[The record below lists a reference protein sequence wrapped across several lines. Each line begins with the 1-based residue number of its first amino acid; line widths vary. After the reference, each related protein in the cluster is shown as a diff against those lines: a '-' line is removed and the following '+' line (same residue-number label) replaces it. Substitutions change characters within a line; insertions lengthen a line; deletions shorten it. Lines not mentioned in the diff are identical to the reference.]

1 MFCFGVVLE
10 SVKLEN
16 VLELEKL
23 LLLLL
28 IYLNRE
34 FLQLLLLLF
43 TQGKLLLPALTDQ
56 WVEEE

>member
-1 MFCFGVVLE
+1 MLCFGVVLE

-16 VLELEKL
+16 VLELEK